1 MGIQS
6 VCVKE
11 IRNIFLIIFLLSF
24 SVNAHAMFW
33 VVYWRGT
40 DSDSYYDPSTIR
52 QVDGG
57 VEVDVLTDF
66 NGVIERP
73 KGVRVMSMSGFE
85 KYNCSDETFSFVT
98 VEVWDSP
105 MASGKLVNSIKKSS
119 VTDVPIAAGTNSAAL
134 FEILCHKAV
143 KSN

>member
-1 MGIQS
+1 MLQRRS
-6 VCVKE
+6 
-11 IRNIFLIIFLLSF
+11 LIVVLTTSLLCLSMD
-24 SVNAHAMFW
+24 AYGMLW
-33 VVYWRGT
+33 VIYWRGT
-40 DSDSYYDPSTIR
+40 DADSYYDPSTIR

-73 KGVRVMSMSGFE
+73 KGVKIMSMSGFE
-85 KYNCSDETFSFVT
+85 KYNCSNETFSFVT

-143 KSN
+143 K

>member
-1 MGIQS
+1 MLQRRS
-6 VCVKE
+6 
-11 IRNIFLIIFLLSF
+11 LIVVLTTSLLCLSMD
-24 SVNAHAMFW
+24 AYGMLW
-33 VVYWRGT
+33 VIYWRGT
-40 DSDSYYDPSTIR
+40 DADSYYDPSTIR

-66 NGVIERP
+66 NGVIERT
-73 KGVRVMSMSGFE
+73 KGVKIMSMSGFE
-85 KYNCSDETFSFVT
+85 KYNCADETFSFVT

-134 FEILCHKAV
+134 FEILCHKAI

>member
-1 MGIQS
+1 MLYRTSLI
-6 VCVKE
+6 V
-11 IRNIFLIIFLLSF
+11 FLTTSLLCLSM
-24 SVNAHAMFW
+24 NAHAMLW

-40 DSDSYYDPSTIR
+40 NADSYYDPSTIR

-73 KGVRVMSMSGFE
+73 KGVKIMSMSGFE
-85 KYNCSDETFSFVT
+85 KYNCANETFSFVT

-105 MASGKLVNSIKKSS
+105 MASGKLVNSIKNSS

>member
-1 MGIQS
+1 MLQRRS
-6 VCVKE
+6 
-11 IRNIFLIIFLLSF
+11 LIVVLTTSLLCLSM
-24 SVNAHAMFW
+24 NAYAMLW
-33 VVYWRGT
+33 VIYWRGT
-40 DSDSYYDPSTIR
+40 NADSYYDPSTIR

-73 KGVRVMSMSGFE
+73 KGVKIMSMSGFE
-85 KYNCSDETFSFVT
+85 KYNCADETFSFVT

-105 MASGKLVNSIKKSS
+105 MASGKLVNSIKNSS

>member
-1 MGIQS
+1 MLYRTS
-6 VCVKE
+6 
-11 IRNIFLIIFLLSF
+11 LIVVLTTSLLCLSM
-24 SVNAHAMFW
+24 NAYAMLW
-33 VVYWRGT
+33 VIYWRGT
-40 DSDSYYDPSTIR
+40 NADSYYDPSTIR

-73 KGVRVMSMSGFE
+73 KGVKIMSMSGFE
-85 KYNCSDETFSFVT
+85 KYNCADETFSFVT

-105 MASGKLVNSIKKSS
+105 MASGKLVNSIKNSS

>member
-1 MGIQS
+1 MLQRRS
-6 VCVKE
+6 
-11 IRNIFLIIFLLSF
+11 LIVVLTTSLLCLSMD
-24 SVNAHAMFW
+24 AYGMLW
-33 VVYWRGT
+33 VIYWRGT
-40 DSDSYYDPSTIR
+40 DADSYYDPSTIR

-73 KGVRVMSMSGFE
+73 KGVKIMSMSGFE
-85 KYNCSDETFSFVT
+85 KYNCADETFSFVT

-134 FEILCHKAV
+134 FEILCHKAI